1 MVIDNSFHKFS
12 WPAKSEVG
20 WKRAMVTSPKPPSGG
35 TQFKRLGVEDENSGF
50 TLSGTY
56 SSYAESRKL
65 AMGSGFSLKF

>member
-1 MVIDNSFHKFS
+1 MNFR

-35 TQFKRLGVEDENSGF
+35 TQFKKLGDDENTGF
-50 TLSGTY
+50 TLTGTY
-56 SSYAESRKL
+56 SSYAESRKM

>member
-1 MVIDNSFHKFS
+1 
-12 WPAKSEVG
+12 
-20 WKRAMVTSPKPPSGG
+20 MVTSPKPPSGG